1 MSKVLNSDAQRFSSE
16 CEEKWAAMESE
27 GKTGPGR
34 SAFPAEGPGSA
45 LALDRLIQCEIDR
58 LCEAQKHDEVL
69 LDAVVDRATMTEK
82 CFGLT

>member
-16 CEEKWAAMESE
+16 CGEKWAAMESE

-34 SAFPAEGPGSA
+34 SAYPAEGPGSA
-45 LALDRLIQCEIDR
+45 LALDRLLQCEFDR
-58 LCEAQKHDEVL
+58 LCEAQHDEIM

-82 CFGLT
+82 CFGLV